1 MVSEAIQLEVCGIH
15 QEKSKMSMKVFQKSS
30 KPLPRFQQGRC
41 PAKEAVGGSVAWQ
54 REAEWTVASEAGGV
68 TLPPQRAWR
77 AERQAKESWLLE
89 T

>member
-41 PAKEAVGGSVAWQ
+41 PAKEAVGGVTTPWQ
-54 REAEWTVASEAGGV
+54 LQHKRG
-68 TLPPQRAWR
+68 L
-77 AERQAKESWLLE
+77 AERSRMDSGQ
-89 T
+89 